1 METDKTIDDLLKEKG
16 IQNVVDNSFVLDLI
30 DKVLTENEKVVSDY
44 LNGNER
50 SLKFL
55 MGQVMKESKGS
66 VNPKVAN
73 DLLLETLK
81 KMKNKL

>member
-30 DKVLTENEKVVSDY
+30 DKVLTENEKVVTDY

-50 SLKFL
+50 SFKFL
-55 MGQVMKESKGS
+55 IGASYERK
-66 VNPKVAN
+66 
-73 DLLLETLK
+73 
-81 KMKNKL
+81 

>member
-44 LNGNER
+44 LNG
-50 SLKFL
+50 
-55 MGQVMKESKGS
+55 
-66 VNPKVAN
+66 
-73 DLLLETLK
+73 
-81 KMKNKL
+81 